1 MSRVRAF
8 VTGGHGFVGRFL
20 AEHLRSAGDSVEVA
34 PLEVDVTDLPALRQS
49 VVRAKP
55 DAIYHL
61 AAFTHVGQ
69 SWEEPEAAL
78 RVNALGTLNVA
89 EAARTCE
96 VPPRVLMVGSAEVYG
111 AVSPHQLP
119 LSEDAPLRPVSP
131 YAASKAAAEL
141 VGLQAHLGRG
151 LPVIRVR
158 PFNHAGP
165 GQDPGFVVSGLAQR
179 IVRAEREGTRTITVG
194 NLSARRDF
202 TDVRDVVRAYRLVV
216 ERGTAGEV
224 YNVCSG
230 RDVAIE
236 AVARRMIELADVD
249 VELSFDR
256 ALFRPADVP
265 ALRGDPTRLRQAT
278 GWKPEI
284 PLDDTL
290 RAVIEHWRESP
301 S

>member
-1 MSRVRAF
+1 MRTF

-20 AEHLRSAGDSVEVA
+20 TEHLRSAGDSVEVA
-34 PLEVDVTDLPALRQS
+34 ALDLDVTDPPALRQA
-49 VVRAKP
+49 VVTATP

-69 SWEEPEAAL
+69 SWDEPEAAL

-89 EAARTCE
+89 EAARACE
-96 VPPRVLMVGSAEVYG
+96 VPPRVLLVGSAEVYG
-111 AVSPHQLP
+111 EVSPHQLP
-119 LSEDAPLRPVSP
+119 LGEDTPLRPVSP

-216 ERGTAGEV
+216 ERGTPGEV

-236 AVARRMIELADVD
+236 AVARRMIELAEVD
-249 VELSFDR
+249 VALSFDR
-256 ALFRPADVP
+256 ALFRPADIP
-265 ALRGDPTRLRQAT
+265 ALRGDPTRLQQAT

-284 PLDDTL
+284 ALDDTL
-290 RAVIEHWRESP
+290 RAVIEHWRAQLS
-301 S
+301 